1 MDASDGK
8 LRVALDATPLLGVR
22 TGIGRYV
29 EHLVAELARRPAEVS
44 LRAAALSLRRRPGL
58 RHLPAGVRAVH
69 RPAPAR
75 LLQQA
80 WARGGGPPAEWLTG
94 RVDIVHGT
102 NFVLPPPRRAAGV
115 VTVHDLTFLRFPEL
129 VDASSLAYREL
140 VPRAVR
146 TAAVVLTPTQA
157 VAEELIEAY
166 QVPADRV
173 RVTPLGVD
181 PSWFEP
187 AQPPAGLPDR
197 YVLAV
202 GTLEPRKGLDVL
214 LDAVRALQSSGA
226 DIPPLVLVGPPGW
239 GATLD
244 PAGLDRDRLILPG
257 YVGQDALRGLVRG
270 AAVLAFPSRYEGFG
284 LPPLEALA
292 AGTAVVAS
300 DIPAVREVV
309 GEHAT
314 LVPPG
319 DADALG
325 AALRAAL
332 ATPRSEAARRA
343 GQDHAATFSWRRCA
357 DATLAAYRH
366 AVR

>member
-1 MDASDGK
+1 MAR
-8 LRVALDATPLLGVR
+8 LRVAVDATPLLGVR

-29 EHLVAELARRPAEVS
+29 EHLTAELAGRPGEVS
-44 LRAAALSLRRRPGL
+44 LRAIALSLRRRSAL
-58 RHLPAGVRAVH
+58 RQLPAGVRAVH

-75 LLQQA
+75 LLQRS

-94 RVDIVHGT
+94 QVDVVHGT
-102 NFVLPPPRRAAGV
+102 NFVLPPPRRTAGV
-115 VTVHDLTFLRFPEL
+115 VTVHDLTFLRYPEL
-129 VDASSLAYREL
+129 VDAASLAYREL

-146 TAAVVLTPTQA
+146 AAAVVLTPTRA
-157 VAEELIEAY
+157 VADELAEAY
-166 QVPADRV
+166 QLPADRV

-187 AQPPAGLPDR
+187 ARPPAGLPDR
-197 YVLAV
+197 YILAV

-214 LDAVRALQSSGA
+214 LGAVRALPGNDA
-226 DIPPLVLVGPPGW
+226 GTLPLVLVGPPGW
-239 GATLD
+239 GPQLD
-244 PAGLDRDRLILPG
+244 TAGLRRDRLILPG
-257 YVGQDALRGLVRG
+257 YVGPDALRGLVAG

-292 AGTAVVAS
+292 AGTPVVAS

-319 DADALG
+319 DTEALA
-325 AALRAAL
+325 AALQAAL
-332 ATPRSEAARRA
+332 AAPRPDAARQA
-343 GQDHAATFSWRRCA
+343 GRDHAARFTWARCA
-357 DATLAAYRH
+357 DATLDAYRQ
-366 AVR
+366 AVG